1 MANHAMTEP
10 LAYAFFD
17 VDDTLIDVKSMFSFQ
32 DYWYAET
39 GDAEGRRVFLAEMN
53 ALRGQDAPWEI
64 LNRRYY
70 AHFAGRSVE
79 ATRLC
84 AEAWFA
90 ALERD
95 RPRLFHAA
103 VVAELLALQDQ
114 GVEAVFVSGSFPE
127 LLAPS
132 ARRLGVRHVLATTME
147 VKDGRFTGAILPPQ
161 TIGEGKAAAVRTFLA
176 GRGASAAA
184 CRAYGDD
191 ISDAPMLEAVGH
203 PTAVTG
209 GRGLAAYAERRGWR
223 VIAPW

>member
-1 MANHAMTEP
+1 MKAP
-10 LAYAFFD
+10 SSYAFFD

-32 DYWYAET
+32 DYWCAET
-39 GDAEGRRVFLAEMN
+39 GDVAAHRAFMAEMN
-53 ALRGQDAPWEI
+53 ELRGQDAPWEI

-90 ALERD
+90 ALERE

-103 VVAELLALQDQ
+103 VAAELQALQDQ

-127 LLAPS
+127 LLAPA

-147 VKDGRFTGAILPPQ
+147 VKDGCFTGAILPPQ
-161 TIGEGKAAAVRTFLA
+161 TIGEGKAVAVKTFLA
-176 GRGASAAA
+176 GRGVPAAI

-191 ISDAPMLEAVGH
+191 ISDAPMLETVGY
-203 PTAVTG
+203 PTAVAG

-223 VIAPW
+223 VMAPS